1 MNPATNG
8 DHGEEDQYL
17 GAEPLDPALADRFG
31 FPAGG

>member
-1 MNPATNG
+1 MNPVTNG